1 MTPAPRDPLELVL
14 QGFDPLIRKPV
25 LTGGDVAYLV
35 EQLPIGR
42 LLLAGRP
49 DGTLLASRYVAD
61 DAAADAVL
69 DRLAHRVSPRVLRGG
84 RALDAVRRQFD
95 AYLDGRRRS
104 FDVPVDLALA
114 TAFQRAVLER
124 LAATVS
130 YGSTVS
136 YGTLAADLG
145 RPSASRAVGAALGGN
160 PLCIVLPC
168 HRVVAASGAL
178 TGYAGGLEAKRFLL
192 DLERTHLGSADPDP
206 A

>member
-14 QGFDPLIRKPV
+14 RGFDPLVRAPA
-25 LTGGDVAYLV
+25 LTGGDVTYLV
-35 EQLPIGR
+35 EELPIGR

-84 RALDAVRRQFD
+84 RGLDAVRRQLD
-95 AYLDGRRRS
+95 AYLGGRLRS

-114 TAFQRAVLER
+114 TSFQRAVLER

-136 YGTLAADLG
+136 YGMLATDLG
-145 RPSASRAVGAALGGN
+145 RPSATRAVGAALGSN

-168 HRVVAASGAL
+168 HRVIAASGAL

-192 DLERTHLGSADPDP
+192 DLERTHPGGSPDP